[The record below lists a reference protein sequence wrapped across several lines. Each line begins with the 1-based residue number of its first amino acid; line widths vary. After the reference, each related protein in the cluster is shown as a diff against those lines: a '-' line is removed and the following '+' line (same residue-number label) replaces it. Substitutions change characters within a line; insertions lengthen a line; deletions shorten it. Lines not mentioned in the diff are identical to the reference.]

1 MDLSTL
7 IGALRGGHETTIDRA
22 TGKKTHRYYSPKLS
36 AARQRQ
42 ITKMMPTKLREYQLH
57 NKEADLGLTDR
68 RSYSEFARDQ
78 E

>member
-22 TGKKTHRYYSPKLS
+22 GNKTQRYFTPQLSP
-36 AARQRQ
+36 ARQRQ
-42 ITKMMPTKLREYQLH
+42 IAKMMPTKLREYQLH
-57 NKEADLGLTDR
+57 NKEADLGLTNR
-68 RSYSEFARDQ
+68 KSYSEFARDQ